1 MSKLPRPLLTLL
13 EARAGFEM
21 GEMLLSLPM
30 LGRAP
35 LGDGHPVLL
44 LPGFGAD
51 DRSTFALRGYLSAM
65 GYAPTG
71 WGLGRN
77 DGNVP
82 QLLSRVTARVAELSA
97 DVQAGAGV

>member
-21 GEMLLSLPM
+21 GEMLLSLPL

-44 LPGFGAD
+44 LPGFGAGD
-51 DRSTFALRGYLSAM
+51 VSLEPLRAFLTSRGHHVE
-65 GYAPTG
+65 T

-77 DGNVP
+77 VGFNRKFAQVVE
-82 QLLSRVTARVAELSA
+82 QKVRYLHHRHR
-97 DVQAGAGV
+97 